1 MNPIEWNSL
10 SDEEKAALIE
20 MCKEDPVVFIETV
33 CGMELMEYQKII
45 VRGTF
50 KALRKQDRLDML
62 CTFNDGVRAPQDPS
76 NKTCRTCKHRDGWR
90 QLEPCRSCRGFSN
103 WEERK

>member
-1 MNPIEWNSL
+1 MNSIDWNSL

-33 CGMELMEYQKII
+33 CGMELLEYQKII

-62 CTFNDGVRAPQDPS
+62 CTFNDGVRVPQE
-76 NKTCRTCKHRDGWR
+76 K
-90 QLEPCRSCRGFSN
+90 
-103 WEERK
+103 ERK

>member
-1 MNPIEWNSL
+1 MNPIEWYSL

-33 CGMELMEYQKII
+33 CGMELLEYQK
-45 VRGTF
+45 VFMRETF

-62 CTFNDGVRAPQDPS
+62 CTFNDGVRVPQE
-76 NKTCRTCKHRDGWR
+76 K
-90 QLEPCRSCRGFSN
+90 
-103 WEERK
+103 ERK

>member
-1 MNPIEWNSL
+1 MNPIEWYSL

-33 CGMELMEYQKII
+33 CGMELLEYQKII

-62 CTFNDGVRAPQDPS
+62 CTFNDGVRVSQE
-76 NKTCRTCKHRDGWR
+76 K
-90 QLEPCRSCRGFSN
+90 
-103 WEERK
+103 ERK

>member
-1 MNPIEWNSL
+1 MNPIEWYSL

-33 CGMELMEYQKII
+33 CGVELLEYQK
-45 VRGTF
+45 VFMRETF

-62 CTFNDGVRAPQDPS
+62 CTFNDGVRVPQE
-76 NKTCRTCKHRDGWR
+76 K
-90 QLEPCRSCRGFSN
+90 
-103 WEERK
+103 ERK

>member
-1 MNPIEWNSL
+1 MNPIEWYSL

-33 CGMELMEYQKII
+33 CGMELLEYQK
-45 VRGTF
+45 VFMRETF

-62 CTFNDGVRAPQDPS
+62 CTFNDGVRVPQE
-76 NKTCRTCKHRDGWR
+76 N
-90 QLEPCRSCRGFSN
+90 
-103 WEERK
+103 ERK